1 MTDSIRVLQITDFH
15 LLESEV
21 TALKGFYPE
30 QRLDAVLASIRSGQS
45 VVTAY
50 HHLLLTG
57 DLAQDAKHSVYQ
69 RILDKTVGLAQRRHW
84 LAGNHDDT
92 QVMSQFSEMQQ
103 KVVLDANWAIVLLD
117 STSNPN
123 GVGSGSLS
131 TAELA
136 LLASVDQLDVD
147 HVLVALHHPPVNV
160 GSVWQDEIKLA
171 NAEQFWQVLDKLH
184 KVRAVTFGHLHQ
196 DHHIIEQRAGKKIEL
211 FATPA
216 SAPQFKKQQLK
227 PILEDDPL
235 LALPAFREFEL
246 FANGQV
252 SSVVH
257 RVSVTAES
265 V

>member
-1 MTDSIRVLQITDFH
+1 MSAAIKLLQITDFH
-15 LLESEV
+15 LLENEI
-21 TALKGFYPE
+21 TPLKGIYPD
-30 QRLDAVLASIRSGQS
+30 QRLDAVIASIRNGQT
-45 VVTAY
+45 TAPEY

-69 RILDKTVGLAQRRHW
+69 RILDKTAGLAKQRHW
-84 LAGNHDDT
+84 LAGNHDDS
-92 QVMSQFSEMQQ
+92 QIMSEFNGMQR
-103 KVVLDANWAIVLLD
+103 KVVVDGNWAIILLD

-131 TAELA
+131 AQELA

-147 HVLVALHHPPVNV
+147 HVFVALHHPPVNV

-171 NAEQFWQVLDKLH
+171 NADQFWHVLDKLQ
-184 KVRAVTFGHLHQ
+184 KVRAITFGHLHQ

-216 SAPQFKKQQLK
+216 SAPQFKKKQLT

-252 SSVVH
+252 KSVVH
-257 RVSVTAES
+257 RVSVS
-265 V
+265 C